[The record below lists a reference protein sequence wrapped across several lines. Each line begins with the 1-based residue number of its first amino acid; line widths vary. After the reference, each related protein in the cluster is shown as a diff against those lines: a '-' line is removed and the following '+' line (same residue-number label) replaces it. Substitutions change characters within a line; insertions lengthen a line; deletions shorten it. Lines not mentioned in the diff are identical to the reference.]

1 MARLVGVDLPREKR
15 LEVALQYIFG
25 IGETRA
31 KATLLATG
39 VSLISELKI
48 YKNPISSSFVNISKL
63 ITRSKVISAVRLHQI
78 FDAKLISS
86 ATKEFATAK
95 GYLFAV
101 SAHIPMHVPVRG
113 HALQLLVRRRRP
125 SNGRP

>member
-1 MARLVGVDLPREKR
+1 MWNLVHTISP
-15 LEVALQYIFG
+15 EVESF
-25 IGETRA
+25 
-31 KATLLATG
+31 TG
-39 VSLISELKI
+39 TSKEQDVKVKPSVKKI
-48 YKNPISSSFVNISKL
+48 CDKC
-63 ITRSKVISAVRLHQI
+63 KVIRRNGRVMVRSHQI

-101 SAHIPMHVPVRG
+101 SAHIPMHVPVRD